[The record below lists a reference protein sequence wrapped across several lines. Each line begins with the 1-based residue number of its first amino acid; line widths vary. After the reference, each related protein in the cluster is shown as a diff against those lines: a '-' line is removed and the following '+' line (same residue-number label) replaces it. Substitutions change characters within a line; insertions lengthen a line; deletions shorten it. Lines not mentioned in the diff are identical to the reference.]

1 MRYKK
6 HIYSLLLILL
16 AMCITGA
23 LFSFYYS
30 HKYAQMSENAQYIE
44 ISRKIQNIH
53 ELEKLRAI
61 ALQLHQNTIDDAVDN
76 SKTIQNYYEVLL
88 SLSTLLLLVLY
99 FYYRDNV
106 SNNSSNLT
114 GAKDAPPS

>member
-1 MRYKK
+1 
-6 HIYSLLLILL
+6 
-16 AMCITGA
+16 MCITGA

-30 HKYAQMSENAQYIE
+30 HNYALMSENSQYID
-44 ISRKIQNIH
+44 ISRNIQNIN
-53 ELEKLRAI
+53 ELEKLRVI

-76 SKTIQNYYEVLL
+76 SKTMHNYFEVLL
-88 SLSTLLLLVLY
+88 SLSLLLLLVLY